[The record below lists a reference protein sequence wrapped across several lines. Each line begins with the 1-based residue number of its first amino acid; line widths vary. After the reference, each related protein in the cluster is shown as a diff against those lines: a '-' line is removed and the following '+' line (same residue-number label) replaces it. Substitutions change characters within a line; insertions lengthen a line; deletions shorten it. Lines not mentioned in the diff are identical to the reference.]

1 MLTIKIALRH
11 LLRHKRRSLLTALS
25 MLVGFVLACFFF
37 GWADGTYNHIIDTFT
52 RNRSGHIQVHR
63 EGYLDKASLY
73 KAIDDPE
80 RVATELEAIEK
91 VESWAPRLL
100 AAGLV
105 SITEKSAGVEV
116 FGVDPAAEDRTTGLS
131 DQVVEGSYFS
141 GPGNGGPG
149 AGAGP
154 GLPEV
159 LLGKDLVRILE
170 GSVGDEIVI
179 VSQAADGS
187 IANDLYRVVG
197 LVDTGDPGLNRSAF
211 YLPLEQAQRLFVLP
225 GSVHEI
231 AITVESLRAVEPVT
245 EALSRRLEG
254 AGLEVSPWQVF
265 ARDFYRAMQADKNGM
280 YISLVVVIIVV
291 AITVLNTILMS
302 VLERQKEYG
311 VLRAVGTRPGQIV
324 GMVLTETALLTLAA
338 LILGSVLGY
347 FINLCFSIHGIT
359 LANPI
364 NWGSIQIQV
373 MRGEIN
379 ARSFYLP
386 AITVALT
393 SMIVCLFPAIHAAR
407 TEPAT
412 TMRMF

>member
-25 MLVGFVLACFFF
+25 MLVGFVLACFFL

-52 RNRSGHIQVHR
+52 WNRSGHIQVHR

-73 KAIDDPE
+73 KTIDDPE
-80 RVATELEAIEK
+80 RVATELRAIEE

-105 SITEKSAGVEV
+105 SITDKSAGVEV
-116 FGVDPAAEDRTTGLS
+116 FGVDPEAEDRTTGLS
-131 DQVVEGSYFS
+131 NQVVEGSYFS
-141 GPGNGGPG
+141 
-149 AGAGP
+149 ASR
-154 GLPEV
+154 EV
-159 LLGKDLVRILE
+159 LLGKDLARILE
-170 GSVGDEIVI
+170 GGLGDEIVI

-211 YLPLEQAQRLFVLP
+211 YLPLGEAQRLFVLP

-231 AITVESLRAVEPVT
+231 AVTVESLRTVEPVT

-254 AGLEVSPWQVF
+254 AALAVSPWQVF

-338 LILGSVLGY
+338 LLVGSVLGY
-347 FINLCFSIHGIT
+347 LINLYFSVNGIT

-386 AITVALT
+386 AITVTVT

-407 TEPAT
+407 TEPAE